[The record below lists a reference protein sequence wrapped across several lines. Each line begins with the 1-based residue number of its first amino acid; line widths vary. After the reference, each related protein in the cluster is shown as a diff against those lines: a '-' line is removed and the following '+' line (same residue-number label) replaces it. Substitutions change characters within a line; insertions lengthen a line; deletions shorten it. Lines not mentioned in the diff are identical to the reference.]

1 MSIIAKHLLGS
12 NSTKNVTLIE
22 AFNILLG
29 MDLINIGEV
38 GEQTISNAS
47 GVARCPRNT
56 ARIDLVSGVQI
67 KTAQTYPDKGKLQAY
82 FAPGNTKAP
91 ILLVV
96 LERLTG
102 KEYFFSFSY
111 NRYKHQIGSSICLPF
126 DADGTPRRSNHWW
139 DNEIEFKDVQKLAKN
154 A

>member
-1 MSIIAKHLLGS
+1 MSIIAEHILG
-12 NSTKNVTLIE
+12 TKAKNNVTLVE
-22 AFNILLG
+22 AFNLLLG
-29 MDLINIGEV
+29 MNLINIGEA

-56 ARIDLVSGVQI
+56 AKIDLISGVQV

-91 ILLVV
+91 ILFIV

-102 KEYFFSFSY
+102 KEYFFRFSY
-111 NRYKHQIGSSICLPF
+111 RHYKEQIGSSICIPF
-126 DADGTPRRSNHWW
+126 EADGTPRRTNHWW
-139 DNEIEFKDVQKLAKN
+139 DHEISFDDICKIAKN